1 MLTSVVMKVRLVRKL
16 AMMVDGVDLS
26 NHEIGDVLDLP
37 ERKGRLLIAE
47 GWAVAER
54 RDAGS
59 TSRVLAFRRQ
69 RDLGHW
75 IDERDDRAS

>member
-1 MLTSVVMKVRLVRKL
+1 MLTTIAMKVRLVRKL

-59 TSRVLAFRRQ
+59 TSRVLAFRRH

-75 IDERDDRAS
+75 LDERDGRAS

>member
-1 MLTSVVMKVRLVRKL
+1 VLLTILVMKVRLVVKL
-16 AMMVDGVDLS
+16 AQMIDGVDLS
-26 NHEIGDVLDLP
+26 NHDVGDVLDLP

-54 RDAGS
+54 RDVGS

-75 IDERDDRAS
+75 RDDRAS

>member
-1 MLTSVVMKVRLVRKL
+1 MKVRLVVKL
-16 AMMVDGVDLS
+16 AQMLDGVDLS
-26 NHEIGDVLDLP
+26 NYETGDVLDLP
-37 ERKGRLLIAE
+37 GRKGRLLIAE

-75 IDERDDRAS
+75 VDERDDRAS

>member
-1 MLTSVVMKVRLVRKL
+1 MLTILVMKVRLILKL
-16 AMMVDGVDLS
+16 AEMVDGVDLS

-37 ERKGRLLIAE
+37 ERKARLLIAE

-54 RDAGS
+54 RDTGS
-59 TSRVLAFRRQ
+59 TSRVLAFRRR

-75 IDERDDRAS
+75 VDERDDRAS

>member
-1 MLTSVVMKVRLVRKL
+1 MKVRLVRKL
-16 AMMVDGVDLS
+16 ALMVDGVDSS
-26 NHEIGDVLDLP
+26 NHDIGDVIELP

-54 RDAGS
+54 RDVGS

-69 RDLGHW
+69 KGSAHALLRGLTNT
-75 IDERDDRAS
+75 DR